1 MRVIFIRHGQTAG
14 NLEKRYIGRTD
25 ESLCHEGI
33 SELAVR
39 NYPNCDAVICSPMK
53 RCIETAKIIYPN
65 IEPILCSSLKECD
78 FGDFEGKNYIELS
91 GNEHYQAWID
101 SGGTMQFLNG
111 ETTQNFRNRCC
122 EGFVQSVKLVN
133 RSEIVAYV
141 VHGGTIMAVL
151 DRFSAPHMDYF
162 DWQCENGSGFICQWN
177 GTNLKILE
185 KL

>member
-1 MRVIFIRHGQTAG
+1 MRIIFIRHGKTAG
-14 NLEKRYIGRTD
+14 NQEKRYIGRTD

-78 FGDFEGKNYIELS
+78 FGDFEGKTHIDLS
-91 GNEHYQAWID
+91 GKEHNPAWID
-101 SGGTMQFLNG
+101 TGGTMQFPNG